1 MEFADLVS
9 LSTFAVNTR
18 TRRNV
23 AIGLGALVFIA
34 GLEGYNSSIS
44 RLLRA
49 LRRYLLDSD
58 TFNCMHTENTMVTVE
73 KVLNAPVG
81 AELTGSSLCPAELRQ
96 PALQTGLKSKEESP
110 CSPLKVA

>member
-49 LRRYLLDSD
+49 LRRYWLDSN
-58 TFNCMHTENTMVTVE
+58 TTSCVCMHAEGAILNLSLVF
-73 KVLNAPVG
+73 NAPVST
-81 AELTGSSLCPAELRQ
+81 ALTGSSL
-96 PALQTGLKSKEESP
+96 
-110 CSPLKVA
+110 

>member
-49 LRRYLLDSD
+49 LRRYMLDSN
-58 TFNCMHTENTMVTVE
+58 TMSCMHAQGAMSNVSL
-73 KVLNAPVG
+73 VLKASVS
-81 AELTGSSLCPAELRQ
+81 AALTGSSL
-96 PALQTGLKSKEESP
+96 
-110 CSPLKVA
+110 